1 MIRVFFFFNL
11 VISKT
16 WQSFPQNWAKFSTKL
31 GQVFHKTGKNS
42 RIKNFQNF
50 HKFLVKNNKI
60 CPKKSLICR

>member
-1 MIRVFFFFNL
+1 MNIHDQGFFFFQFSDIKNL
-11 VISKT
+11 
-16 WQSFPQNWAKFSTKL
+16 AKFSTKL